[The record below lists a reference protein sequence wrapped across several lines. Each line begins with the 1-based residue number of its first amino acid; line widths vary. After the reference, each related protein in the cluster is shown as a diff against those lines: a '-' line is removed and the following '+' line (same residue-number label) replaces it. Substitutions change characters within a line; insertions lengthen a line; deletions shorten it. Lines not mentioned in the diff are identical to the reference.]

1 LLLIYNVFTADTLR
15 HAVTL
20 TFDPLTLNV
29 SVSAVT
35 LTNCA
40 NLSEIDNQRRI
51 YCNLNMSV
59 LAPSAMLVLTQA
71 RLYNFAASEYENAP
85 VRHIST
91 KSVNVRLLYWWFNQ
105 FSQPARLSGI
115 DLDRLLPRVVGVTY
129 IKLGRR

>member
-1 LLLIYNVFTADTLR
+1 LPLSVRPYRRHLLEFQVWRLIVFAAAPWSTYLLLIYNVFTADTLR

-91 KSVNVRLLYWWFNQ
+91 KSVNVRLLY
-105 FSQPARLSGI
+105 
-115 DLDRLLPRVVGVTY
+115 
-129 IKLGRR
+129 